1 MINYKINIVSALK
14 DAGYNTNYIRNNKLF
29 SESTMSKFRRNDSS
43 ITLNNIDSL
52 CKLLNCQPS
61 DIIEYVPDENDW
73 LLFCHMIK

>member
-61 DIIEYVPDENDW
+61 DIIEYVPDEN
-73 LLFCHMIK
+73 

>member
-61 DIIEYVPDENDW
+61 DIIEYVPELDKQPTE
-73 LLFCHMIK
+73 